1 MFVSVGLSLGL
12 ALGVAAC
19 SGDTPNR
26 SAAVTEEQLEQRA
39 ETIGTN
45 PFIPENANIGDC
57 VSSMPRPECGSEAR
71 SSTGQW
77 LTFGVLMAGMAFIG
91 WRIFRGVR
99 KNDGQND
106 GQNDSTSEQPV
117 GPRPGR

>member
-1 MFVSVGLSLGL
+1 MLVSVGLSLGI
-12 ALGVAAC
+12 ALSVAAC

-26 SAAVTEEQLEQRA
+26 SASVTEEQLEQRA

-57 VSSMPRPECGSEAR
+57 VSSMPRPDCGSEAR

-77 LTFGVLMAGMAFIG
+77 LTFGVLMAGMSFIG
-91 WRIFRGVR
+91 WRIFRSVR
-99 KNDGQND
+99 KND
-106 GQNDSTSEQPV
+106 SASEQPV
-117 GPRPGR
+117 GPRPGQ